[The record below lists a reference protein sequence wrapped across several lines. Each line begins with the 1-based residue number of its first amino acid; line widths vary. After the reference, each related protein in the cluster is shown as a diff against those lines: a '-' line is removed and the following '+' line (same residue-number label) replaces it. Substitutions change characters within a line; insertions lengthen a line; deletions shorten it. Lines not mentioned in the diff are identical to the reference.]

1 MTSAELLTRVKNGMM
16 ITGTSFDDALNLHI
30 DEVKFY
36 LANAGIS
43 QETIDSEKAVGII
56 TRGVADLFTNE
67 TPTLSN
73 YFHERVAQMVLAENG
88 GESDV

>member
-1 MTSAELLTRVKNGMM
+1 MTNAELLTRVKNGML
-16 ITGTSFDDALNLHI
+16 ISGTSFDDALTMHI
-30 DEVKFY
+30 DEVKSY

-43 QETIDSEKAVGII
+43 NETIESQKAVGII